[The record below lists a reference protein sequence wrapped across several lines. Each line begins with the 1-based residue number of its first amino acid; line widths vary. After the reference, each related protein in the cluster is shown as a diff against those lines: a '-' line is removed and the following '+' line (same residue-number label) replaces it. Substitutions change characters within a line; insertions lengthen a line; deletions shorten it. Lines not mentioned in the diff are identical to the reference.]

1 MTVGVVVWL
10 TLGAFPAGA
19 QTDAPP
25 PVGDSVG
32 VATIAVDL
40 AGVNDPGPDRGVLV
54 RTDSTSAAPMLA
66 VYLGLSIV
74 GLTLGVIT
82 ARRRLLAVKATERI
96 TGVVVGRRTRTEF
109 WNLGLRP
116 NPAGRLRGGRSPFQT
131 AQRSALPMLLG
142 SGDTVT
148 ITEHG
153 PPVRAGYAGG
163 ATDG

>member
-1 MTVGVVVWL
+1 
-10 TLGAFPAGA
+10 
-19 QTDAPP
+19 
-25 PVGDSVG
+25 
-32 VATIAVDL
+32 
-40 AGVNDPGPDRGVLV
+40 
-54 RTDSTSAAPMLA
+54 MLA

-109 WNLGLRP
+109 WDLGLVPIRP
-116 NPAGRLRGGRSPFQT
+116 QARRGRSPFQT
-131 AQRSALPMLLG
+131 AQRSASPMLLG